1 MRMPWTT
8 RNVLGLIVGLVPLA
22 FVLQIASSI
31 GNATASTSQETR
43 GQLLY
48 EQSCMSCHGA
58 DAGGTADGPSLH
70 AVGAAAADFM
80 LSTGRMPLADP
91 SQRPVRQAPAFSASD
106 IASIVAYLQ
115 TIAPGGPGIPKV
127 DLAAGTLADGQEVFA
142 GNCAACHGAGA
153 GGDAIGGGQI
163 APSLYQADP
172 TQIAEAVRLGPGQ
185 MPRFDPRHLPE
196 LQLNSV
202 SAYIGYLQRDKNR
215 GGFGLGRLGPVA
227 EGFVGAIVGLGTIV
241 LVIRFTG
248 TRS

>member
-1 MRMPWTT
+1 AGPNVVDGRLRDPLARIRDHRVRDDRLSRDARDGGAHRVPHGAGPGIPSGRSRRTVCGSDRGDVLLALRRRRVARAVLDDLPGSMRMPWTT

-91 SQRPVRQAPAFSASD
+91 SERPVRQAPAFSASD
-106 IASIVAYLQ
+106 IASIVTYLR
-115 TIAPGGPGIPKV
+115 TIAPGGPEIPKV
-127 DLAAGTLADGQEVFA
+127 DLAAGILADGQEVFA

-153 GGDAIGGGQI
+153 G
-163 APSLYQADP
+163 
-172 TQIAEAVRLGPGQ
+172 
-185 MPRFDPRHLPE
+185 
-196 LQLNSV
+196 
-202 SAYIGYLQRDKNR
+202 
-215 GGFGLGRLGPVA
+215 
-227 EGFVGAIVGLGTIV
+227 
-241 LVIRFTG
+241 
-248 TRS
+248 

>member
-1 MRMPWTT
+1 MRVQWTT
-8 RNVLGLIVGLVPLA
+8 RSVLGLILGLIPLA
-22 FVLQIASSI
+22 LAVQIALSLGDAAAS
-31 GNATASTSQETR
+31 GNETAR
-43 GQLLY
+43 GQMLY

-70 AVGAAAADFM
+70 AVGAAAVNFM

-91 SQRPVRQAPAFSASD
+91 SKQPVRQPPAFSPGD
-106 IASIVAYLQ
+106 IASIVAYVQL
-115 TIAPGGPGIPKV
+115 IAPGGPGIPAV
-127 DLAAGTLADGQEVFA
+127 DPAAGNLAQGQEVFA

-153 GGDAIGGGQI
+153 GGDAIGGGQS

-172 TQIAEAVRLGPGQ
+172 TQIAEAIRLGPGQ
-185 MPRFDPRHLPE
+185 MPRFDQH
-196 LQLNSV
+196 QLSEQQVNSV
-202 SAYIGYLQRDKNR
+202 VAYVGYLQRDTNR

-227 EGFVGAIVGLGTIV
+227 EGFVAAVVGLGTIV